1 MNAELREQFLLDRD
15 WRFLNHGSFG
25 ACPRPVFEKYQD
37 WQRELESQPVHFMS
51 RRLPGLLNDA
61 RERLAQYI
69 NAPPDRLIF
78 ATNATSALNLFIRSI
93 PWQPGDEI
101 LSSDQE
107 YGALLRTWEYISQT
121 RDVVFRPLTIPVD
134 YQDENEFVDR
144 IWREVTPRTRAI
156 FLSHITSPTAML
168 FPLQTL
174 IQRARA
180 ANILTIIDG
189 AHAPGLLP
197 LDLLSLDPDAYAGNC
212 HKWLC
217 APKGSAFLYVHPSL
231 HECMVP
237 LVISHGWEE
246 GVNFVHSNQW
256 YGTQDFAAY
265 LSIPAALD
273 FLAANEWQTIRTQ
286 CVQMA
291 EAAREHLAA
300 HGFAP
305 IRKLQHRLNIQ
316 MFASQLPPC
325 EPSQVYETLWK
336 DYRIEVPILR
346 WQDRLLVR
354 VSIQAYNTA
363 EDWLAL
369 SQALS
374 QIMSL

>member
-1 MNAELREQFLLDRD
+1 MNAELRDQFLLDYD
-15 WRFLNHGSFG
+15 WHFLNHGSFG
-25 ACPRPVFEKYQD
+25 ACPKPVFGKYQY
-37 WQRELESQPVHFMS
+37 WQRELETQPVHFMS
-51 RRLPGLLNDA
+51 RRLPGLLNHA

-69 NAPPDRLIF
+69 NVHPDHLIF

-107 YGALLRTWEYISQT
+107 YGALLRTWEHISQT
-121 RDVVFRPLTIPVD
+121 KEVVFRPITIPTD
-134 YQDENEFVDR
+134 FQDENEFVDC

-156 FLSHITSPTAML
+156 FLSHITSPTAIL

-174 IQRARA
+174 IKRARA

-189 AHAPGLLP
+189 AHTPGQLP

-237 LVISHGWEE
+237 LVISHGWEN
-246 GVNFVHSNQW
+246 GVSFVRSNEW

-265 LSIPAALD
+265 LSIPTALD
-273 FLAANEWQTIRTQ
+273 FLTAYEWEAIRTR
-286 CVQMA
+286 CIDMA
-291 EAAREHLAA
+291 EAAREHFAA
-300 HGFAP
+300 HGFEP
-305 IRKLQHRLNIQ
+305 IRKRDNQLEIQ

-325 EPSQVYETLWK
+325 DPSQVYETLWK
-336 DYRIEVPILR
+336 EYRIEVPILR
-346 WQDRLLVR
+346 WQDRILVR
-354 VSIQAYNTA
+354 VSIQAYNTD
-363 EDWLAL
+363 EDWFAL
-369 SQALS
+369 SHALN
-374 QIMSL
+374 QIMS